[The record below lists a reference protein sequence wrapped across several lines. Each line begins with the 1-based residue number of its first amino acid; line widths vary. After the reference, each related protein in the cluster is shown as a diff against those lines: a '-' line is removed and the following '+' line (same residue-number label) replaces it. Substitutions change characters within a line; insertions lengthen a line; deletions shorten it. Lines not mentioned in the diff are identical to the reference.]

1 MSKNRLVIKFQS
13 ILVGIYIQNYE
24 KSAIT
29 RTSQAI
35 GAECCRGEY
44 KTYFTDCTTL
54 IDELLIMKTSDPAKY
69 NKKLKYFGKI
79 QVLILDDFL
88 ITHINEERASILF
101 QLIKLREVFGTSTV
115 VTCQYPAD
123 DWGDFMGEQNEPA
136 LSDAI
141 RRRLTS
147 GFILNIETA

>member
-1 MSKNRLVIKFQS
+1 LHTAFKKGHWSV
-13 ILVGIYIQNYE
+13 E
-24 KSAIT
+24 KGT
-29 RTSQAI
+29 
-35 GAECCRGEY
+35 
-44 KTYFTDCTTL
+44 
-54 IDELLIMKTSDPAKY
+54 
-69 NKKLKYFGKI
+69 
-79 QVLILDDFL
+79 
-88 ITHINEERASILF
+88 EERTSILF